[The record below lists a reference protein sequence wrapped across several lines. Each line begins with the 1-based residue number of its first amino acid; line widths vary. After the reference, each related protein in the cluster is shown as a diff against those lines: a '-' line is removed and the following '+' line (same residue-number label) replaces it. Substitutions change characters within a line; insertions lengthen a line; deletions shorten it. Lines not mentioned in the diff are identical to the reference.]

1 MNPTVAKM
9 LLGTLGQIA
18 GLLNGTIATS
28 LKLISN
34 LFLGGFKMALKFND
48 TAMAFSR
55 QAGLT
60 AKQAQAYT
68 EVLATRAKDL
78 GAKYGIAAEE
88 VAKLEKNLARATGR
102 VLMLGNAEAERQIQ
116 INRTV
121 GEETSN
127 EFTQTIM
134 RTMGGQLSTVQ
145 GAVSK
150 AYATAAKKGLD
161 AAGMAAKIGQNLT
174 MANRLTFKNGVDGLT
189 KMVALS
195 EKMGFNIQS
204 LESAANKFM
213 DIQDAIENSAKLSM
227 LGGAAGAYGGNPLDM
242 SYEANYD
249 PEAFGERMT
258 KMLGG
263 YARFDTQTGMA
274 KMNAM
279 SRDFVK
285 GIADAMGISLDE
297 ATAIAKKNAEVQ
309 FKNNRFGNDIER
321 LSGGDENKKDFLLNK
336 SQYNPQTNTLQMY
349 SSVTK
354 KMEDLSYFQGEGSK
368 ELEDMMRFNNMSDE
382 EIMAEQARTLNSIYD
397 TLTGMLTSIQGTMAE
412 KIAPFMP
419 KLKEF
424 LGDLYKMVTP
434 HVEKIAENIKEL
446 IQWTLSHMPE
456 IKAGV
461 KTVIDVVGKIA
472 TFLTSDWWKLL
483 GAMALMPML
492 GIIKGIWG
500 LGSKLYNFL
509 GGGKS
514 KTTKPA
520 AKGKPGAKG
529 KSTSSGT
536 WKQIKNWMKNSANKT
551 SGGWWKKGK
560 NALKTL
566 GRHSALAKGASR
578 AFGWAGTALAVGEG
592 AYALYKGSK
601 EKEKIDQDKTKSAQ
615 EKERAKQHVNHETSK
630 AVGGGAGA
638 LAGGLAGAKVGAV
651 AGALAGPLGAA
662 IGGLI
667 GGAIGGVGG
676 YLGGEWLGGKVVSD
690 AEHHS
695 QGGIVGSI
703 TPERHSN
710 GGAVG
715 GNITNNTSSTIMN
728 MATEKHSVGG
738 AIGGNTTNN
747 ANTTIMN
754 MATEKHSEGG
764 AVGEVSK
771 PAGEDIL
778 TWLKK
783 GEVVLNEKQ
792 QQTFTENIK
801 AIPVGQKEYIYIP
814 QNTNTSDIG
823 GKKITVDEIKVNI
836 NGTIKLD
843 GGNNSQNI
851 DVRSLL
857 NDVSFISKLKDIIRE
872 SMASDIN
879 GGRIMNDTA
888 YLRGMPSQSTTLGR
902 LTS

>member
-1 MNPTVAKM
+1 
-9 LLGTLGQIA
+9 
-18 GLLNGTIATS
+18 
-28 LKLISN
+28 
-34 LFLGGFKMALKFND
+34 
-48 TAMAFSR
+48 
-55 QAGLT
+55 
-60 AKQAQAYT
+60 
-68 EVLATRAKDL
+68 
-78 GAKYGIAAEE
+78 
-88 VAKLEKNLARATGR
+88 
-102 VLMLGNAEAERQIQ
+102 
-116 INRTV
+116 
-121 GEETSN
+121 
-127 EFTQTIM
+127 
-134 RTMGGQLSTVQ
+134 MGGQLSTVQ

-161 AAGMAAKIGQNLT
+161 AAGMAAKVGQNLS

-195 EKMGFNIQS
+195 EKMGFNMQS

-263 YARFDTQTGMA
+263 YAQFDAKTGMA
-274 KMNAM
+274 RMNAM

-297 ATAIAKKNAEVQ
+297 ATAIAKKNAEVTY
-309 FKNNRFGNDIER
+309 KNNRFGQDLDR
-321 LSGGDENKKDFLLNK
+321 LSEGDENKRDFLLNK
-336 SQYNPQTNTLQMY
+336 TQIING
-349 SSVTK
+349 
-354 KMEDLSYFQGEGSK
+354 KMKMKDKNGEYQDMSYFQNGEGK
-368 ELEDMMRFNNMSDE
+368 KQLEDMMKYNNMTDE
-382 EIMAEQARTLNSIYD
+382 EIMAEQAQTLKSIYD
-397 TLTGMLTSIQGTMAE
+397 TLQGYVTSIFGRIAE
-412 KIAPFMP
+412 KITPHMDDI
-419 KLKEF
+419 KKF
-424 LGDLYKMVTP
+424 LGDIYNMILP
-434 HVEKIAENIKEL
+434 HVNNIAENIKNL
-446 IQWTLSHMPE
+446 LQNALKPE
-456 IKAGV
+456 NIEKIKSAIETG
-461 KTVIDVVGKIA
+461 INIIGKIA
-472 TFLTSDWWKLL
+472 NFITTDWWKLVGAILLTPILSAIAGLAGAMALGGLRGGKMPGGTSKAGGAARSFFNGLKNAGKAFASGVKKAAGALKNGVVKGAKGAYNWLTKGKHSNTAKKAWGYAKGTFKNTGGNVGRKLLHGGKALWNNSKLVRAVGRGGGVTTAIMGAVEGGMSIYDYNKKKKAIESNTTKSQAQKEKEINNAAKVRNRELGGAVGGTAGGIAGGVL
-483 GAMALMPML
+483 GAMAAGATTGLVAGSVAPGVGNAIGAIAGLLVGAAGYYL
-492 GIIKGIWG
+492 G
-500 LGSKLYNFL
+500 
-509 GGGKS
+509 
-514 KTTKPA
+514 
-520 AKGKPGAKG
+520 
-529 KSTSSGT
+529 
-536 WKQIKNWMKNSANKT
+536 
-551 SGGWWKKGK
+551 KKGGEK
-560 NALKTL
+560 VVDIVQ
-566 GRHSALAKGASR
+566 GSPERHS
-578 AFGWAGTALAVGEG
+578 E
-592 AYALYKGSK
+592 
-601 EKEKIDQDKTKSAQ
+601 
-615 EKERAKQHVNHETSK
+615 
-630 AVGGGAGA
+630 
-638 LAGGLAGAKVGAV
+638 
-651 AGALAGPLGAA
+651 
-662 IGGLI
+662 
-667 GGAIGGVGG
+667 
-676 YLGGEWLGGKVVSD
+676 
-690 AEHHS
+690 
-695 QGGIVGSI
+695 GGIVGSI

-728 MATEKHSVGG
+728 MVTEKHSG
-738 AIGGNTTNN
+738 
-747 ANTTIMN
+747 
-754 MATEKHSEGG
+754 GG

-792 QQTFTENIK
+792 QQTFTESIK